1 MIIETMRSIN
11 LTYVLLLFVFTLL
24 LPGCQTVSTGENVNA
39 VERAKT
45 EAPFPNKEPE
55 KYQTEIWQTSSRGV
69 EKFFVAR
76 DGAKWRIDSAYGA
89 PNQVTTLHTDKDY
102 VLDSASKIYAEY
114 PTSHG
119 FDEREGMVAEMSLGL
134 LNGTER
140 AIFEKLG
147 TESGITKYRMAA
159 DAGSNLD
166 TLIYFDEKA
175 GIPVKKE
182 IFKTDGGQRTLDS
195 SVELSGFKT
204 EVEPAMFT
212 LPNDYRKASIEEM
225 KKVLS
230 GIQ

>member
-1 MIIETMRSIN
+1 MRLIN
-11 LTYVLLLFVFTLL
+11 VTYLLLVLSFTLL
-24 LPGCQTVSTGENVNA
+24 LLCCQTVSTGENVNA

-55 KYQTEIWQTSSRGV
+55 KYQTEIWQTSARGT
-69 EKFFVAR
+69 EKFFIAR

-89 PNQVTTLHTDKDY
+89 ADQVTTLHTDKDY
-102 VLDSASKIYAEY
+102 VLASASKIYAEY

-119 FDEREGMVAEMSLGL
+119 FDEREGMVSEISLGM
-134 LNGTER
+134 LNGIER

-147 TESGITKYRMAA
+147 TESGITKYRMTA
-159 DAGSNLD
+159 DVGSNLE
-166 TLIYFDEKA
+166 TFIYFDEKA
-175 GIPVKKE
+175 GLPVKKE
-182 IFKTDGGQRTLDS
+182 IFKIDGNHRVLDR

-204 EVEPAMFT
+204 EVDAALFI
-212 LPNDYRKASIEEM
+212 LPKDFQKASIEEM